1 MTDDKANAPRRVP
14 RSPEAGATP
23 QAAHSPGQPGP
34 LPAANGQTDG
44 TKAAQTSGSGAA
56 GQENAARSAS
66 AMGKPSTGQSALGQS
81 ASGQSTSG
89 QAAQGNRAQGR
100 PGAGGEQGA
109 PPGAAGQAAQAQAGR
124 VQFDTSALKSS
135 YCNVCN
141 GSSTREE
148 VVLNFGLNTSWDRS
162 GDDRLQVAL
171 HHRVIL
177 SPQAAKRVRDMMVRL
192 IEEHEARYGKLDG

>member
-34 LPAANGQTDG
+34 LPAANGQADG

-66 AMGKPSTGQSALGQS
+66 AMGKPSTGQS
-81 ASGQSTSG
+81 TSG

-109 PPGAAGQAAQAQAGR
+109 HPGAAGQAAQAQAGR